1 MTLFELSRSDRS
13 TGSATASAM
22 VEALI
27 PIWQRVLQR
36 PSIGIEENFF
46 DIGGNVESAD
56 LLFAEIA
63 RECRREVPTAVIFQA
78 PTIAAL
84 ASMLELPSLPQFSP
98 FVSLKAGA
106 AHPPVLITHGLGGR
120 ARFTQLAKHIRT
132 SHPIYGIQAR
142 GIDGREEP
150 FDRIE
155 DMAQF
160 YLADLKKLQPEG
172 PYVLIGYSFGG
183 LVALEMAQRLSDEGK
198 HIQLLVMVDAY
209 PHPRQMSR
217 RQRLLLGLQRTK
229 RRISQMSQQSFPDAL
244 SYVIGGLKHRF
255 GLAAG
260 PDRNPDSPE
269 ASRLSLAATTLQV
282 KRKAYLALARYQPR
296 PYAGKIKFLK
306 SESDEYFPGDP
317 LPVWAKLAADF
328 EVETVP
334 GSHLDMVTT
343 HFESLA
349 AVLTRYLQEAFSQN

>member
-1 MTLFELSRSDRS
+1 MTLFESSRSDRS
-13 TGSATASAM
+13 TASATASAM

-63 RECRREVPTAVIFQA
+63 RECGREVPTATIFQA

-84 ASMLELPSLPQFSP
+84 ASMLELPSLPRFSP

-198 HIQLLVMVDAY
+198 RVQLLVMVDAY

-229 RRISQMSQQSFPDAL
+229 RRLSQMSQRSFPDAL

-255 GLAAG
+255 GIAAG
-260 PDRNPDSPE
+260 HDPNPDSPE

-296 PYAGKIKFLK
+296 PYSGKIKFLK

-317 LPVWAKLAADF
+317 VPVWTKLAADF

-349 AVLTRYLQEAFSQN
+349 AVLTRYLQEAFSQK

>member
-1 MTLFELSRSDRS
+1 MAD
-13 TGSATASAM
+13 
-22 VEALI
+22 ALI

-63 RECRREVPTAVIFQA
+63 RECGREVPTAAIFQA

-84 ASMLELPSLPQFSP
+84 ASMLELPSLPRFSP
-98 FVSLKAGA
+98 FVSLKPGA
-106 AHPPVLITHGLGGR
+106 AHPPVVITHGLGGR

-132 SHPIYGIQAR
+132 SHSIYGIQAR

-155 DMAQF
+155 DMAQY
-160 YLADLKKLQPEG
+160 YLADLRNLQPEG

-198 HIQLLVMVDAY
+198 QIQLLVLVDAY
-209 PHPRQMSR
+209 PHPRQMSG
-217 RQRLLLGLQRTK
+217 RQRLLLGIQRTK
-229 RRISQMSQQSFPDAL
+229 RRISQMSERPLPDAV
-244 SYVIGGLKHRF
+244 SYFIGGLKRRLGFTAEH
-255 GLAAG
+255 GH
-260 PDRNPDSPE
+260 SPQLLN
-269 ASRLSLAATTLQV
+269 ASRFSLAASTLQV

-317 LPVWAKLAADF
+317 VPVWANFVADF

-334 GSHLDMVTT
+334 GSHLDMVTA

-349 AVLTRYLQEAFSQN
+349 AVLTRYLQEAFSEK